1 MRRWRDPDN
10 APLAP
15 SPDPDF
21 AAAQGANT
29 LLRATSM
36 AAVRLAV

>member
-1 MRRWRDPDN
+1 MRRWRDPDD

-21 AAAQGANT
+21 AAQGANT

-36 AAVRLAV
+36 AAVRLAM